1 MPQQIVI
8 AEQLRIAAVLNDERV
23 DELVVAQG
31 RYQIGD
37 VYLGTVEN
45 VLPGIDAA
53 FVNIGEGEKNGFIHV
68 TDLGPLR
75 LRKGAAGITELLEPR
90 QKVLVQVMKEP
101 TGTKGPRLTG
111 NLSLPG
117 RFLVLQP
124 HGQGVTISR
133 RINGENE
140 RNRLRALGVLIKPP
154 GAGLLI
160 RTEAESVSEE
170 LLIDDLEMLL
180 RQWESIQQ
188 AAETASPPVLLNR
201 DEDFIHRVLRD
212 LYNPEV
218 VRVVVDTAEAVGRVN
233 AFLGADQANLLVEH
247 HSDHTEILD
256 HFRVHAA
263 IRDALKPRVDLP
275 SGGYVIIEPT
285 EALTVI
291 DVNSGSFTRSANA
304 RETVLWTNCEAAI
317 EIARQLK
324 LRNIGGVVIIDFID
338 MESRRDQLQLLEHF
352 TQAVRH
358 DTARPQIAQLTEL
371 GLVELTRKR
380 QGQNIYELFGRAC
393 PSCGGL
399 GHVAVLPGKDSLLPL
414 ATATGL
420 VRSAASARA
429 EVASPVA
436 PADASSRRRRG
447 GRGGRGGSDFPEST
461 SLETAASQP
470 FATET
475 FAYGGSGSGSGSS
488 SGSGSGSS
496 SSSGIGS
503 GGGGAGG
510 SSEAPSRRQEPDL
523 VAVTMEPDQELVYG
537 WLGLNPALLLDPS
550 PSSDNLMVRVVR
562 PGEDP
567 DEVLEEA
574 RQQLAS
580 SGSRR
585 RRRGR
590 GGAADSPAQASGAG
604 PASAFDQA
612 NPYAQ
617 ASVYAQASSQSLGRT
632 DGREREEITVSV
644 SAPSREPVTRE
655 QFTREPATREP
666 AMVEITPFAVDDF
679 APIAVLVGAG
689 GIDGTQLDE
698 RGASA
703 PPARVGRSRGRQAVK
718 SSDRAQPGPA
728 PVVIDE
734 SPSYGAGS
742 PIADRAAAGSVA
754 AAGQGTPIPLTVSIT
769 PDATEA
775 VAPPVEPGD
784 ELDASGEPRRRRR
797 RSSASD

>member
-8 AEQLRIAAVLNDERV
+8 AEQLRIAAVLNDECV
-23 DELVVAQG
+23 DQLVVAQG

-37 VYLGTVEN
+37 VYLGTIEN

-53 FVNIGEGEKNGFIHV
+53 FVNIGESEKNGFIHV

-75 LRKGAAGITELLEPR
+75 LKKGAAGITELLEPR

-111 NLSLPG
+111 NLTLPG

-124 HGQGVTISR
+124 HGQGVNISR
-133 RINGENE
+133 RINGDHE

-160 RTEAESVSEE
+160 RTEAEGVSED
-170 LLIDDLEMLL
+170 LLIDDLEALL
-180 RQWESIQQ
+180 RQWEAIQN

-218 VRVVVDTAEAVGRVN
+218 LRVVVDTPAAVARAN
-233 AFLGADQANLLVEH
+233 AFLGADHANVQVEAH
-247 HSDHTEILD
+247 RDPSDILEA
-256 HFRVHAA
+256 FKVNAA

-304 RETVLWTNCEAAI
+304 RETVLWTNCEAAV

-352 TQAVRH
+352 TQAVR
-358 DTARPQIAQLTEL
+358 DDAARPQVAQLTEL

-399 GHVAVLPGKDSLLPL
+399 GHVAVLPGQDSLQPL

-429 EVASPVA
+429 EVLAPGA
-436 PADASSRRRRG
+436 PADTGSGRRRRG
-447 GRGGRGGSDFPEST
+447 GRGGR
-461 SLETAASQP
+461 TAAP
-470 FATET
+470 PGPMGTDLAD
-475 FAYGGSGSGSGSS
+475 SGVLMPIAPLLEGQDGL
-488 SGSGSGSS
+488 
-496 SSSGIGS
+496 
-503 GGGGAGG
+503 GGGPTALNGA
-510 SSEAPSRRQEPDL
+510 EEQAASRRPEAEL
-523 VAVTMEPDQELVYG
+523 VAVPMDAEQEAVYG
-537 WLGLNPALLLDPS
+537 WLGLNPTLLLDEP
-550 PSSDNLMVRVVR
+550 PASDNVVVRVVR
-562 PGEDP
+562 PDADAEA
-567 DEVLEEA
+567 VLEEA

-585 RRRGR
+585 RRGRSGR
-590 GGAADSPAQASGAG
+590 GAGAAGNGA
-604 PASAFDQA
+604 A
-612 NPYAQ
+612 N
-617 ASVYAQASSQSLGRT
+617 G
-632 DGREREEITVSV
+632 
-644 SAPSREPVTRE
+644 SAPSADPDSREFDERE
-655 QFTREPATREP
+655 QRRPAP
-666 AMVEITPFAVDDF
+666 VEITPLPPQLEPETIVTVSVPTRPPAEPEDQPV
-679 APIAVLVGAG
+679 AVGA
-689 GIDGTQLDE
+689 
-698 RGASA
+698 
-703 PPARVGRSRGRQAVK
+703 
-718 SSDRAQPGPA
+718 
-728 PVVIDE
+728 
-734 SPSYGAGS
+734 
-742 PIADRAAAGSVA
+742 
-754 AAGQGTPIPLTVSIT
+754 
-769 PDATEA
+769 
-775 VAPPVEPGD
+775 EPEED
-784 ELDASGEPRRRRR
+784 NQPRRRRR
-797 RSSASD
+797 RSSAAG